1 MGLKQNSCWINWVY
15 TLPPFHRISG
25 SLTPGRTEISSNVMA
40 FWIILTFYFIFY
52 YDTSGFKHRTK
63 WLCIL
68 SGNGYVSLSGFKRSF
83 YSFLARDCHQQQ
95 QWISFL
101 DEVPLIP
108 SSVLA
113 ERYAY
118 NFEKH
123 TETKLQ
129 LFEGQTKNMKSGLT
143 AHLSPCIFQH
153 TPSNLLLSA
162 QNRWAG
168 FTK

>member
-40 FWIILTFYFIFY
+40 FWIILMFHFIFC

-83 YSFLARDCHQQQ
+83 YSFLVHDCHQQQ

-101 DEVPLIP
+101 DKVPLIP

-118 NFEKH
+118 KFWETHRNQTTTIWRPDKEHEKRSHCSPEPVHFPTHAFESASIS
-123 TETKLQ
+123 TEQ
-129 LFEGQTKNMKSGLT
+129 MSWF
-143 AHLSPCIFQH
+143 H
-153 TPSNLLLSA
+153 
-162 QNRWAG
+162 
-168 FTK
+168 